1 MNVRRLSLEK
11 GARQARGVAVVVD
24 VFRAFTCAPLLF
36 DLGVSELRFVA
47 RPEEGLALKRKDPEW
62 ILIGEVNG
70 APIPGYDLGNSP
82 KEILACPPGHFRGRR
97 AVQRT
102 SSGVQGVLIALER
115 ATPVLPASFA
125 NAAATARHL
134 RRLDP
139 PEVSIIAMGRNMKEP
154 APEDE
159 LCARYLASL
168 LGGSA
173 YDHREAMR
181 ELLFSPM
188 TQLFTS
194 GRYPYLPA
202 EDAVYCLQRDLF
214 DHVLC
219 AEKKGDAVIVR
230 PLGAS

>member
-1 MNVRRLSLEK
+1 MNVRRLSLEG
-11 GARQARGVAVVVD
+11 GARQARGAAVVID

-36 DLGVSELRFVA
+36 DLGVSEIRFVA
-47 RPEEGLALKRKDPEW
+47 RPEEGLALKREDPER

-82 KEILACPPGHFRGRR
+82 KEILACPPERFRGGRV
-97 AVQRT
+97 VQRT

-115 ATPVLPASFA
+115 AAPVLPASFV
-125 NAAATARHL
+125 NARATARHL
-134 RRLDP
+134 LRLNP
-139 PEVSIIAMGRNMKEP
+139 PEVSILAMGRNMKEP

-168 LGGSA
+168 LGECA
-173 YDHREAMR
+173 YDHREALR

-214 DHVLC
+214 DRVLC
-219 AEKKGDAVIVR
+219 AQKEGDAVIVR
-230 PLGAS
+230 PISAP